1 MSVNRRLMTT
11 TYKFTKELEFQMS
24 LGAHLFPEY
33 PQRSFCESIYGLR
46 KTMGDYH
53 SNMDAMDISP
63 SEYRKNKFVI
73 RIDTEKNARRSFHR
87 RQQQSWGFVNITNAK
102 TRFGSSTNW
111 NL

>member
-1 MSVNRRLMTT
+1 MADET

-33 PQRSFCESIYGLR
+33 PQRSLCESFYGLR
-46 KTMGDYH
+46 KTMGDYY

-73 RIDTEKNARRSFHR
+73 GIDTEKCSAQLSPA
-87 RQQQSWGFVNITNAK
+87 TTAK
-102 TRFGSSTNW
+102 LGIC
-111 NL
+111 